1 MINFFCRGNPILF
14 YSHCQFLLTHFKK
27 CIFLTHINSLN
38 TMADRPGKSTL
49 KDDKMSSNPYDY
61 KTRKGIRPISWEDF
75 HGICKALALSVS
87 RFKPEIIL
95 PIGRGGYYPGTLLSH
110 LLQTEI
116 YQVRVSRRVNDAVK
130 YKRPQWLIEPPA
142 EVADRKVL
150 IVDEICSAGETIAM
164 VKEKVAELGASA
176 IKSAVLYAHCWGSSV
191 PDYIGLITDELL
203 LNPWDR
209 EILRNGMFQ
218 FHPEYVDALAHQGI
232 AAESHLLIPATEIR
246 LAKE

>member
-1 MINFFCRGNPILF
+1 M
-14 YSHCQFLLTHFKK
+14 SQ
-27 CIFLTHINSLN
+27 N
-38 TMADRPGKSTL
+38 T
-49 KDDKMSSNPYDY
+49 YDY
-61 KTRKGIRPISWEDF
+61 TTRKGVRPISWEDF

-87 RFKPEIIL
+87 RFGPEIIL

-116 YQVRVSRRVNDAVK
+116 YPVRVSRRVNDVVT
-130 YKRPQWLIEPPA
+130 YKTPKWIIEPPA

-150 IVDEICSAGETIAM
+150 IVVEICSAGETISM

-176 IKSAVLYAHCWGSSV
+176 IKSAVLYAHSWGSNV

-209 EILRNGMFQ
+209 EILHDGVFQ
-218 FHPEYVDALAHQGI
+218 FHGEYVEALAHQRI
-232 AAESHLLIPATEIR
+232 AAQSHLLIPATEIR